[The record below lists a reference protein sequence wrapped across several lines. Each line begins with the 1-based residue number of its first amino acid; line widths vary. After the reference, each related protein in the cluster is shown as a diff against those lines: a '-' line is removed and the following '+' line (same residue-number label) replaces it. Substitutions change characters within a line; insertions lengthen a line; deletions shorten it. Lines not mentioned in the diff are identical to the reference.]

1 MIQHTPVDTTDEVE
15 ELLTDAEEIAN
26 IKHRSVMGALSY
38 FLRTAVLQIIGLV
51 SALIL
56 SAFFSPEDFGIYG
69 FVIQIIGLLIF
80 FSDIGL
86 AAALVQ
92 KKDEPNKS
100 EYRVVFTLQWLLSWL
115 IVGIIILL
123 LLTGWVQA
131 KVGGAGAWLLVSL
144 AISFPLATLKTIS
157 SIKLER
163 KLLFNKLVI
172 PQIFEQIVFYGLLV
186 YLAWHGFGVISYAY
200 AIVARSIVGVI
211 TMWLIEPWREIGLR
225 WNTKVL
231 KSLLSYGVKFQLN
244 DFLAR
249 IKDQLFFLGLGI
261 FLPLDQFGYIQW
273 AKSWSQYPY
282 NLTVQNVLAITFPTY
297 SRLQSRTD
305 LLKKAIEKSLF
316 FISLAIF
323 PILTAM
329 SVFIWPLI
337 QVVERYKQW
346 EPAVVSFILFA
357 LSIGWAALSTPLV
370 NTLNAIGQINKTL
383 KLMSLWTMLTW
394 IITPLLL
401 WKVGFNGV
409 AWSALI
415 ISFTSV
421 LSIRMVKKYVPIE
434 VFPQVKLALIGS
446 VIMATLGLLGMQI
459 WTQGLRMLVIG
470 IISSGL
476 IYLLSIALFG
486 WRQLNKEVHSL
497 LRK

>member
-1 MIQHTPVDTTDEVE
+1 
-15 ELLTDAEEIAN
+15 
-26 IKHRSVMGALSY
+26 
-38 FLRTAVLQIIGLV
+38 
-51 SALIL
+51 
-56 SAFFSPEDFGIYG
+56 
-69 FVIQIIGLLIF
+69 
-80 FSDIGL
+80 
-86 AAALVQ
+86 
-92 KKDEPNKS
+92 
-100 EYRVVFTLQWLLSWL
+100 
-115 IVGIIILL
+115 
-123 LLTGWVQA
+123 
-131 KVGGAGAWLLVSL
+131 
-144 AISFPLATLKTIS
+144 
-157 SIKLER
+157 
-163 KLLFNKLVI
+163 
-172 PQIFEQIVFYGLLV
+172 
-186 YLAWHGFGVISYAY
+186 
-200 AIVARSIVGVI
+200 
-211 TMWLIEPWREIGLR
+211 
-225 WNTKVL
+225 
-231 KSLLSYGVKFQLN
+231 
-244 DFLAR
+244 
-249 IKDQLFFLGLGI
+249 LGLGI